1 MADKQNQALS
11 KLKRDLEIAY
21 HHGDEREMKD
31 VLQSIF
37 NVEDVDLYSQVLA
50 ICRESSSSLYSR
62 GKSIQAITLCEFK
75 DWAKKHVSD
84 D

>member
-1 MADKQNQALS
+1 MADKQNQVLS

-21 HHGDEREMKD
+21 HHGNEGDIKN

-37 NVEDVDLYSQVLA
+37 NIEDVDVYSQVLA

-62 GKSIQAITLCEFK
+62 GKSIQGITLCEFK
-75 DWAKKHVSD
+75 DWIKKHVSND
-84 D
+84 